1 MAYEVTATRRRP
13 QAFDALAGQEF
24 VAETL
29 KNTIESKKIA
39 HAYLFSGP
47 RGCGKTSTARIL
59 AKALNCGNG
68 PSATPCG
75 KCSHCIEI
83 SKGISPDVI
92 EIDGA
97 SNTSVNDV
105 RQIKEEVLFPPQSS
119 RYKIYIIDEVHMLST
134 SAFNAL
140 LKTIEEPPEYA
151 VFIFATTELQK
162 VPATIKSRCQQFNFR
177 LVPID
182 TVEKLLADAAAE
194 IGIKAD
200 EEALYWVARE
210 STGSV
215 RDAYTLF
222 DQVAAFSGDHITF
235 EKIRDKLGLVGVDS
249 LNVIFEDCASGRSR
263 EALLKLD
270 EFLQNGISIEQFIAN
285 STDYL
290 RSILL
295 IKNGITKESLLGQSH
310 ERFSMTVLNSWNPI
324 QIERAISI
332 FLQLYKDIR
341 FSLSPRYELELAVS
355 RLSWLSEYVSPV
367 EVKVAIDQ
375 ARNIL
380 LGSQAAMQQ
389 SSRPAQGAQNGAN
402 LAFLMNPTAWQ
413 QNPTPRTQ
421 AVPPQPLKPSKP
433 LPVLDALKNLPEYR
447 NATSVTENAA
457 SAPNPSPENPDQ
469 PAPNPIPPA
478 NQNFAQQTNQFPPAS
493 QNSAQPTNSV
503 PSASQNFAQPT
514 NSVPPASQNFA
525 QPQNPI
531 PPASQNFAQPQ
542 NPIPPASQNFA
553 QQTNSV
559 PPASQNF
566 AQPTNPVP
574 PANQNFA
581 QQTNQFPPASQN
593 FAQPTNLIPPASQN
607 FAQQTNQFPPA
618 SQNFAQPTNQFPP
631 ANQNF
636 EQPTN
641 SVPPASQ
648 NFAQQTN
655 QFPPVSQNFAQP
667 TNPVQGEW
675 GSAAVAVEIGRG
687 EDFEKI
693 PEDRIQKFVID
704 ALSVR
709 DEILAALFMNT
720 RAWKKSP
727 GKVTFEV
734 GSEFDR
740 VSFASSRNKILDAFG
755 KIFSAPVDFEAVLRK
770 VEVVDLSENAPPA
783 VKLLCETFR
792 GSVVGVTDSAGEQV
806 PAASEPAQ
814 NAESARGE
822 EADSG
827 FEEEFAPE
835 DIMPDDD

>member
-389 SSRPAQGAQNGAN
+389 SSRPVQGAQNGAN

-478 NQNFAQQTNQFPPAS
+478 SQNSAQPTNQFPPAS
-493 QNSAQPTNSV
+493 QNFAQSTNSV
-503 PSASQNFAQPT
+503 PPASQNFAQPT

-525 QPQNPI
+525 QPTNPV
-531 PPASQNFAQPQ
+531 PPASQNFAQPP
-542 NPIPPASQNFA
+542 NPIPPANQNFA

-566 AQPTNPVP
+566 AQPTNQFPN
-574 PANQNFA
+574 ANQN
-581 QQTNQFPPASQN
+581 S
-593 FAQPTNLIPPASQN
+593 AQPTNPVPPVSQN
-607 FAQQTNQFPPA
+607 SAQPTNQFSPA

-631 ANQNF
+631 ASQNSA
-636 EQPTN
+636 QPTN
-641 SVPPASQ
+641 PVPPASQ
-648 NFAQQTN
+648 NFAQ
-655 QFPPVSQNFAQP
+655 S

-675 GSAAVAVEIGRG
+675 GSAAAAVEIGRG

>member
-469 PAPNPIPPA
+469 PAPNPIPPS
-478 NQNFAQQTNQFPPAS
+478 S
-493 QNSAQPTNSV
+493 QNSAQPTNQF
-503 PSASQNFAQPT
+503 PNASQNFAQPT
-514 NSVPPASQNFA
+514 NSVPPASQNSA
-525 QPQNPI
+525 QP
-531 PPASQNFAQPQ
+531 
-542 NPIPPASQNFA
+542 
-553 QQTNSV
+553 
-559 PPASQNF
+559 
-566 AQPTNPVP
+566 
-574 PANQNFA
+574 
-581 QQTNQFPPASQN
+581 TNQFPPASQN
-593 FAQPTNLIPPASQN
+593 FAQPQN
-607 FAQQTNQFPPA
+607 PVPPA

-631 ANQNF
+631 ESQNF
-636 EQPTN
+636 AQPQN
-641 SVPPASQ
+641 PVPPASQ
-648 NFAQQTN
+648 NFAQPTN
-655 QFPPVSQNFAQP
+655 LVPPASQNSAQPTNPISPASQNFAQQ

-675 GSAAVAVEIGRG
+675 GSAAAAVEIGRG